1 MMYYATYDLVYSD
14 KIPYIV
20 TFGFHST
27 PVWRQHL
34 WDSGAFQ
41 EFIRKNG
48 CGHCCTAMAL
58 RLNGVYNIDPHAE
71 FTTCRQLWGEPQ
83 KDREFPQDNLQSVS
97 GITKILQHY
106 GVKAEYFGVP
116 DLAKAEKHFAKVL
129 KAGKQIIFWSH
140 PTEDFPDN
148 PFSPHEH
155 YVMAV
160 GYTPE
165 GKILVANSS
174 RWAAKAVQ
182 IVDMQTIMR
191 ALYLGADPIDMT
203 WGERDHYI
211 NCAGYVVVG

>member
-1 MMYYATYDLVYSD
+1 MNNAIYDLVSSD
-14 KIPYIV
+14 LTPCIV
-20 TFGFHST
+20 RIGGHST
-27 PVWRQHL
+27 PVWRQNR
-34 WDSGAFQ
+34 WTSGQYQ

-58 RLNGVYNIDPHAE
+58 RLHGIYMDPHEE
-71 FTTCRQLWGEPQ
+71 FTLCRQLWGEPQ

-97 GITKILQHY
+97 GITKILRHH
-106 GVKAEYFGVP
+106 GVTAEYFGVP
-116 DLAKAEKHFAKVL
+116 DLDKAEKHFEESL
-129 KAGKQIIFWSH
+129 RAGKQVIFWSH
-140 PTEDFPDN
+140 PTTDFPEN

-174 RWAAKAVQ
+174 GWAATAAQV
-182 IVDMQTIMR
+182 VDMQTIMR
-191 ALYLGADPIDMT
+191 ALFLGADPIDMT
-203 WGERDHYI
+203 WGERDHYV

>member
-1 MMYYATYDLVYSD
+1 MYFATYDNVCSD
-14 KIPYIV
+14 QMPYIV
-20 TFGFHST
+20 RFGMHST
-27 PVWRQHL
+27 PVWRQNL
-34 WDSGAFQ
+34 WDSGEFQ

-48 CGHCCTAMAL
+48 CGHCCAAMAL
-58 RLNGVYNIDPHAE
+58 RLNGVCNMDPHKE
-71 FTTCRQLWGEPQ
+71 FTTCRQLWGEPK

-116 DLAKAEKHFAKVL
+116 DLDKAEKHFDEALKV
-129 KAGKQIIFWSH
+129 GKQIIFWSH

-148 PFSPHEH
+148 PFSPNEH

-174 RWAAKAVQ
+174 RWAATAVQ

-191 ALYLGADPIDMT
+191 ALYLGAAPIDMT

>member
-1 MMYYATYDLVYSD
+1 MYYATYTLVSSD
-14 KIPYIV
+14 STPSIV
-20 TFGFHST
+20 KLGGHST
-27 PVWRQHL
+27 PVWRQDK
-34 WDSGAFQ
+34 WVTGEYQ

-48 CGHCCTAMAL
+48 CGHCCTAMAA
-58 RLNGVYNIDPHAE
+58 RLNAVYNFDPHDE
-71 FTTCRQLWGEPQ
+71 FTLCRKLWGEPQ

-97 GITKILQHY
+97 GITKILHHL

-116 DLAKAEKHFAKVL
+116 DLHTAEQHFDA
-129 KAGKQIIFWSH
+129 AFRNGKQIIFWSH
-140 PTEDFPDN
+140 PTDEFPEN
-148 PFSPHEH
+148 PFSLHEH

-174 RWAAKAVQ
+174 RWAETTAQV
-182 IVDMQTIMR
+182 VSMQTIMR
-191 ALYLGADPIDMT
+191 SLYLGADPIDMT